1 MKILN
6 EIMQEY
12 EQEKSY
18 ALYDLYLAVIRA
30 MANNNLKTKDQLIT
44 LFFKQL
50 ESNEYLSEHPT
61 GKLEAI
67 FSDIHFNVFD
77 EDFFADENFTS
88 KLLLLKDQY

>member
-44 LFFKQL
+44 LFL
-50 ESNEYLSEHPT
+50 SN
-61 GKLEAI
+61 
-67 FSDIHFNVFD
+67 
-77 EDFFADENFTS
+77 
-88 KLLLLKDQY
+88 